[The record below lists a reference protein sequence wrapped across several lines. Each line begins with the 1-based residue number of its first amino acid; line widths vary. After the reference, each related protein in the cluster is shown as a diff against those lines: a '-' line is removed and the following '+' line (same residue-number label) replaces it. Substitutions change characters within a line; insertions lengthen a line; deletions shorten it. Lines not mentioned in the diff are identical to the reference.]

1 MENYQMVICAP
12 QYNANNFTETFN
24 LKNIIKDVIL
34 QKLFQAVN
42 QNYENQINIISEK
55 NDPNSLGFIFRGERF
70 RRTNLERSDSHVKDF
85 VQLNRDL
92 YAKANRIISAHKTV
106 LNDSKNIENMINVLF
121 IHKLNLKEVISA
133 LPPELY
139 DLIKE
144 CLDEECKIY
153 DPSLFIEKKIYLTYK
168 PVIQRY
174 LGTLLLCQ

>member
-1 MENYQMVICAP
+1 MDTSSCNITKI
-12 QYNANNFTETFN
+12 FK
-24 LKNIIKDVIL
+24 LKNFIKDAVL
-34 QKLFQAVN
+34 LKLFQAVN
-42 QNYENQINIISEK
+42 QTYESQINTISEK
-55 NDPNSLGFIFRGERF
+55 NDPSSMGFIFRGERF
-70 RRTNLERSDSHVKDF
+70 RRTNLERSSNAKDFIQLNKELHVKTD
-85 VQLNRDL
+85 
-92 YAKANRIISAHKTV
+92 RIISAHKTV

-144 CLDEECKIY
+144 CLDEEYKVY

>member
-1 MENYQMVICAP
+1 MDTSNC
-12 QYNANNFTETFN
+12 NNITKIFK
-24 LKNIIKDVIL
+24 LKNFIKDAIL
-34 QKLFQAVN
+34 LKLFQAVN
-42 QNYENQINIISEK
+42 QTYESQV
-55 NDPNSLGFIFRGERF
+55 NSLSEINNPDSMGFIFRGERF

-85 VQLNRDL
+85 VQLNKEL
-92 YAKANRIISAHKTV
+92 YTKADRIISAHKIV

-144 CLDEECKIY
+144 CLDEECKVY

>member
-1 MENYQMVICAP
+1 MDTSNC
-12 QYNANNFTETFN
+12 NNITEMFK
-24 LKNIIKDVIL
+24 LKNFIKDATL
-34 QKLFQAVN
+34 LKLFQAVN
-42 QNYENQINIISEK
+42 QTYESQINIISEK
-55 NDPNSLGFIFRGERF
+55 NDPSSIGFIFRGERF
-70 RRTNLERSDSHVKDF
+70 RRTNLEISNTKDF
-85 VQLNRDL
+85 IQLNKEL
-92 YAKANRIISAHKTV
+92 YVKADRIISAHKTV

-121 IHKLNLKEVISA
+121 IHKLNIKEIISA

-144 CLDEECKIY
+144 CLDEECKMY

>member
-1 MENYQMVICAP
+1 MENYQMDTSNC
-12 QYNANNFTETFN
+12 NNITEMFK
-24 LKNIIKDVIL
+24 LKNFIKDAIL
-34 QKLFQAVN
+34 LKLFQAVN
-42 QNYENQINIISEK
+42 QTYESQINIISEK
-55 NDPNSLGFIFRGERF
+55 NDPNSLGFIFRGERY
-70 RRTNLERSDSHVKDF
+70 RRTNIEQSTGVIDY
-85 VQLNRDL
+85 VQLNKEL
-92 YAKANRIISAHKTV
+92 YARADRIISAHKIV

-121 IHKLNLKEVISA
+121 IHKLNIKEIISA

-144 CLDEECKIY
+144 CLDEECKMY

>member
-1 MENYQMVICAP
+1 MENYQMDTSNC
-12 QYNANNFTETFN
+12 NNIAKIFK
-24 LKNIIKDVIL
+24 LKNFIKDAIL
-34 QKLFQAVN
+34 LKLFQAVN
-42 QNYENQINIISEK
+42 QTYESQINTISEK
-55 NDPNSLGFIFRGERF
+55 NDPNSLGFIFRGERY
-70 RRTNLERSDSHVKDF
+70 RRTNIEQSKGVIDY
-85 VQLNRDL
+85 VQLNKEL
-92 YAKANRIISAHKTV
+92 HVKADRIISAHKIV

-144 CLDEECKIY
+144 CLDEECKVY

>member
-1 MENYQMVICAP
+1 MENYQMDTSSC
-12 QYNANNFTETFN
+12 NNITEIFK
-24 LKNIIKDVIL
+24 LKNFIKDAIL
-34 QKLFQAVN
+34 LKLFQAVN
-42 QNYENQINIISEK
+42 QTYESQINIISEK
-55 NDPNSLGFIFRGERF
+55 NDPSSRGFIFRGERF
-70 RRTNLERSDSHVKDF
+70 RRTNLEISNAKDF
-85 VQLNRDL
+85 IQLNKEL
-92 YAKANRIISAHKTV
+92 YIKADRIISAHKIV

-121 IHKLNLKEVISA
+121 IHKLNIKEIISA

>member
-1 MENYQMVICAP
+1 MVICVP
-12 QYNANNFTETFN
+12 QYNKNNFTEILN

-55 NDPNSLGFIFRGERF
+55 NDPNSLGFIFRGERY
-70 RRTNLERSDSHVKDF
+70 RRTNIEQPTGVIDY
-85 VQLNRDL
+85 VQLNKEL
-92 YAKANRIISAHKTV
+92 YAKADKIILAHKTV
-106 LNDSKNIENMINVLF
+106 ITDSSNIEKMINVLF
-121 IHKLNLKEVISA
+121 TNKLEPEKILSA

-139 DLIKE
+139 DLIK
-144 CLDEECKIY
+144 DDFSEEGILY
-153 DPSLFIEKKIYLTYK
+153 NPSLYKEKKIYLLNK

>member
-1 MENYQMVICAP
+1 MENYQMDTSNC
-12 QYNANNFTETFN
+12 NNITEMFK
-24 LKNIIKDVIL
+24 LKNFIKDAIL
-34 QKLFQAVN
+34 LKLFQAVN
-42 QNYENQINIISEK
+42 QTYESQV
-55 NDPNSLGFIFRGERF
+55 NSLSERNNPDSMGFIFRGERF
-70 RRTNLERSDSHVKDF
+70 RRTNLECSSNTKDF
-85 VQLNRDL
+85 VQLNKEF
-92 YAKANRIISAHKTV
+92 YAKADKIISAHKTV

-121 IHKLNLKEVISA
+121 IHKLNIKEIISA

-144 CLDEECKIY
+144 CLDEECKMY

>member
-1 MENYQMVICAP
+1 MENYQMDTSSC
-12 QYNANNFTETFN
+12 NNITEMFK
-24 LKNIIKDVIL
+24 LKNFIKDAIL
-34 QKLFQAVN
+34 LKLFQAVN
-42 QNYENQINIISEK
+42 QTYESQVNSLSEK
-55 NDPNSLGFIFRGERF
+55 NDPSSMGFIFRGERF

-85 VQLNRDL
+85 VQLNREL
-92 YAKANRIISAHKTV
+92 HAKADRIISAHKTV

-121 IHKLNLKEVISA
+121 IHKLNLKEIISA

-144 CLDEECKIY
+144 CLDEECKVY

>member
-1 MENYQMVICAP
+1 MDTSNC
-12 QYNANNFTETFN
+12 NNITEMFK
-24 LKNIIKDVIL
+24 LKNFIKDAIL
-34 QKLFQAVN
+34 LKLFQAVN
-42 QNYENQINIISEK
+42 QTYESQINIISEK
-55 NDPNSLGFIFRGERF
+55 NDPNSLGFIFRGERY
-70 RRTNLERSDSHVKDF
+70 RRTNIERPTGVIDY
-85 VQLNRDL
+85 VQLNKEL
-92 YAKANRIISAHKTV
+92 HVKADKIISAHKIV

-121 IHKLNLKEVISA
+121 IHKLNIKEIISA

-144 CLDEECKIY
+144 CLDEECKMY

>member
-1 MENYQMVICAP
+1 MDTSNCNSI
-12 QYNANNFTETFN
+12 TEMFK
-24 LKNIIKDVIL
+24 LKNFIKDAIL
-34 QKLFQAVN
+34 LKLFQAVN
-42 QNYENQINIISEK
+42 QTYESQV
-55 NDPNSLGFIFRGERF
+55 NSLSERNNPDSMGFIFRGERF
-70 RRTNLERSDSHVKDF
+70 RRTNLERSSNTKDF
-85 VQLNRDL
+85 VQLNKKF
-92 YAKANRIISAHKTV
+92 YAKADKIISAHKTV

-121 IHKLNLKEVISA
+121 IHKLNIKEIISA

-144 CLDEECKIY
+144 CLDEEYKMY

>member
-1 MENYQMVICAP
+1 MDTSNC
-12 QYNANNFTETFN
+12 NNITEMFK
-24 LKNIIKDVIL
+24 LKNFIKDAIL
-34 QKLFQAVN
+34 LKLFQAVN
-42 QNYENQINIISEK
+42 QTYESQV
-55 NDPNSLGFIFRGERF
+55 NSLSERNNPDSMGFIFRGERF
-70 RRTNLERSDSHVKDF
+70 RRTNLECSSNTKDF
-85 VQLNRDL
+85 VQLNKEF
-92 YAKANRIISAHKTV
+92 YAKADKIISAHKTV

-121 IHKLNLKEVISA
+121 IHKLSIKEIISA

-144 CLDEECKIY
+144 CLDEECKMY

>member
-1 MENYQMVICAP
+1 MENYQMDTSNC
-12 QYNANNFTETFN
+12 NNITEMFK
-24 LKNIIKDVIL
+24 LKNFIKDAIL
-34 QKLFQAVN
+34 LKLFQAVN
-42 QNYENQINIISEK
+42 QTYESQV
-55 NDPNSLGFIFRGERF
+55 NSLSEINNPDSMGFIFRGERF

-85 VQLNRDL
+85 VQLNKDL
-92 YAKANRIISAHKTV
+92 YAKADKIISAHKIV
-106 LNDSKNIENMINVLF
+106 LNDSKNIENMINILF
-121 IHKLNLKEVISA
+121 IHKLNLKEIISA

-144 CLDEECKIY
+144 CLDEECRVY

>member
-1 MENYQMVICAP
+1 MDTSNC
-12 QYNANNFTETFN
+12 NNITKIFK
-24 LKNIIKDVIL
+24 LKNFIKDAVL
-34 QKLFQAVN
+34 LKLFQAVN
-42 QNYENQINIISEK
+42 QTYESQV
-55 NDPNSLGFIFRGERF
+55 NSLSERNNPDSMGFIFRGERF

-85 VQLNRDL
+85 VQLNKEF
-92 YAKANRIISAHKTV
+92 YAKADRIISAHKTV

-144 CLDEECKIY
+144 CLDEECKVY

>member
-1 MENYQMVICAP
+1 MDTSNC
-12 QYNANNFTETFN
+12 NNITKIFK
-24 LKNIIKDVIL
+24 LKNFIKDAIL
-34 QKLFQAVN
+34 LKLFQAVN
-42 QNYENQINIISEK
+42 QTYESQINTISEK
-55 NDPNSLGFIFRGERF
+55 NDPNSLGFIFRGERY
-70 RRTNLERSDSHVKDF
+70 RRTNIEQSKGVIDY
-85 VQLNRDL
+85 VQLNKEL
-92 YAKANRIISAHKTV
+92 HVKADRIISAHKIV

-144 CLDEECKIY
+144 CLDEECKVY

>member
-1 MENYQMVICAP
+1 MENYQMDTSNC
-12 QYNANNFTETFN
+12 NNITEMFK
-24 LKNIIKDVIL
+24 LKNFIKDAIL
-34 QKLFQAVN
+34 LKLFQAVN
-42 QNYENQINIISEK
+42 QTYESQINIISEK
-55 NDPNSLGFIFRGERF
+55 NDPNSLGFIFRGERYK
-70 RRTNLERSDSHVKDF
+70 RTNIEQPTGVIDY
-85 VQLNRDL
+85 VQLNKEL
-92 YAKANRIISAHKTV
+92 YARADRIISAHKIV

-121 IHKLNLKEVISA
+121 IHKLNIKEIISA

-144 CLDEECKIY
+144 CLDEGCKMY

>member
-1 MENYQMVICAP
+1 MDTSSC
-12 QYNANNFTETFN
+12 NNITKIFK
-24 LKNIIKDVIL
+24 LKNFIKDAIL
-34 QKLFQAVN
+34 LKLFQAVN
-42 QNYENQINIISEK
+42 QTYESQV
-55 NDPNSLGFIFRGERF
+55 NSLSEINNPDSMGFIFRGGRF

-85 VQLNRDL
+85 VQLNREL
-92 YAKANRIISAHKTV
+92 YTKADKIISAHKIV

-144 CLDEECKIY
+144 CLDEECKVY

>member
-1 MENYQMVICAP
+1 MENYQMDISNC
-12 QYNANNFTETFN
+12 NNITKMFK
-24 LKNIIKDVIL
+24 LKNFIKDAIL
-34 QKLFQAVN
+34 LKLFQAVN
-42 QNYENQINIISEK
+42 QTYESQINIISEK
-55 NDPNSLGFIFRGERF
+55 NDPSSIGFIFRGERF
-70 RRTNLERSDSHVKDF
+70 RRTNLEISDVKDF
-85 VQLNRDL
+85 IQLNKEL
-92 YAKANRIISAHKTV
+92 YVKADRIISAHKTV

-121 IHKLNLKEVISA
+121 IHKLNIKEIISA

-144 CLDEECKIY
+144 CLDEECKMY

>member
-1 MENYQMVICAP
+1 MDTSNC
-12 QYNANNFTETFN
+12 NNITKIFK
-24 LKNIIKDVIL
+24 LKNFIKDAVL
-34 QKLFQAVN
+34 LKLFQAVN
-42 QNYENQINIISEK
+42 QTYESQV
-55 NDPNSLGFIFRGERF
+55 NSLSGINNPDSMGFIFRGERF

-85 VQLNRDL
+85 VQLNKDL
-92 YAKANRIISAHKTV
+92 YAKADKIISAHKIV

-144 CLDEECKIY
+144 CLDEECKVY
-153 DPSLFIEKKIYLTYK
+153 DPFLFIEKKIYLTYK

>member
-12 QYNANNFTETFN
+12 QNNGDNFTEIFK

-34 QKLFQAVN
+34 QRLFQAVN
-42 QNYENQINIISEK
+42 QNYENQINIISEN
-55 NDPNSLGFIFRGERF
+55 NDPTSLGFIFRGDRY
-70 RRTNLERSDSHVKDF
+70 RRTNIEPVGAKDF
-85 VQLNRDL
+85 VQLNKEL
-92 YAKANRIISAHKTV
+92 HAKADRIIIAHKTAIT
-106 LNDSKNIENMINVLF
+106 DSKNIETMLNALF
-121 IHKLNLKEVISA
+121 TNKFDTETIVSA

-144 CLDEECKIY
+144 CFSEDCQMY
-153 DPSLFIEKKIYLTYK
+153 NPSLYKEKKIYLMYK

>member
-1 MENYQMVICAP
+1 MENYQMDTSNC
-12 QYNANNFTETFN
+12 NNITKIFK
-24 LKNIIKDVIL
+24 LKNFIKDAIL
-34 QKLFQAVN
+34 LKLFQAVN
-42 QNYENQINIISEK
+42 QTYESQV
-55 NDPNSLGFIFRGERF
+55 NSLSEINNPDSMGFIFRGERF

-92 YAKANRIISAHKTV
+92 YTKADKIISAHKIV

-121 IHKLNLKEVISA
+121 IHKLNLKEIISA

-144 CLDEECKIY
+144 CLDEECKVY

>member
-1 MENYQMVICAP
+1 MENYQMDTSNC
-12 QYNANNFTETFN
+12 NNITEMFK
-24 LKNIIKDVIL
+24 LKNFIKDAIL
-34 QKLFQAVN
+34 LKLFQAVN
-42 QNYENQINIISEK
+42 QTYESQV
-55 NDPNSLGFIFRGERF
+55 NSLSEINNPDSMGFIFRGERF

-85 VQLNRDL
+85 VQLNKDL
-92 YAKANRIISAHKTV
+92 YAKADKIISAHKIV

-121 IHKLNLKEVISA
+121 IHKLNLKEIISA

-144 CLDEECKIY
+144 CLDEECRVY

>member
-1 MENYQMVICAP
+1 MENYQMDTSSC
-12 QYNANNFTETFN
+12 NNITEMFK
-24 LKNIIKDVIL
+24 LKNFIKDAIL
-34 QKLFQAVN
+34 LKLFQAVN
-42 QNYENQINIISEK
+42 QTYESQV
-55 NDPNSLGFIFRGERF
+55 NSLSEINNPDSMGFIFRGERF

-85 VQLNRDL
+85 VQLNKEL
-92 YAKANRIISAHKTV
+92 HVKADRIISAHKTV

-121 IHKLNLKEVISA
+121 IHKLNLKEIISA

-144 CLDEECKIY
+144 CLDEECKVY

>member
-1 MENYQMVICAP
+1 MDTSNC
-12 QYNANNFTETFN
+12 NNITKIFK
-24 LKNIIKDVIL
+24 LKNFIKDAVL
-34 QKLFQAVN
+34 LKLFQAVN
-42 QNYENQINIISEK
+42 QTYESQV
-55 NDPNSLGFIFRGERF
+55 NSLSERNNPDSIGFIFRGERF

-85 VQLNRDL
+85 VQLNKEF
-92 YAKANRIISAHKTV
+92 YAKADRIISAHKTV

-144 CLDEECKIY
+144 CLDEECKVY